1 MKEKLLEEHEKIKWV
16 PEAAGNSF
24 RSWLENLRDNSISK
38 QRFWG
43 TPVPIWRN
51 VDDSSDYIVVGS
63 VQELV
68 QLAGLREAPEDIHIP
83 TVDKIEF
90 TRFSPKDGKEHVYR
104 RVPDVLDVWVDAG
117 TASFN
122 SLRYPA
128 KVSEDVLREWFPMS
142 FVSFYATSR

>member
-1 MKEKLLEEHEKIKWV
+1 MEEHEKIKWV

-24 RSWLENLRDNSISK
+24 RSWLSSLRDNSISK

-51 VDDSSDYIVVGS
+51 VDDPEDFHVVGS

-68 QLAGLREAPEDIHIP
+68 SLAKLPAAPDDIHIP
-83 TVDKIEF
+83 TVDAITFVKK
-90 TRFSPKDGKEHVYR
+90 SPKDGKDHVYK

-122 SLRYPA
+122 TLRYPA
-128 KVSEDVLREWFPMS
+128 RTDEAFLKEWFPMS
-142 FVSFYATSR
+142 FVRTKDTKCPS